1 MAVRG
6 SSVSSGL
13 GGNGQFGNVLKVVVI
28 GDVDVGKTSLI
39 LRYTNDEFRPSLM
52 NTVGELPLR
61 VAFTQW
67 WSARKGCVRVFEYMC
82 VCMYV

>member
-1 MAVRG
+1 MAVRA
-6 SSVSSGL
+6 SSIGSGL

-52 NTVGELPLR
+52 NTVGKSTLR
-61 VAFTQW
+61 LAFTQ
-67 WSARKGCVRVFEYMC
+67 
-82 VCMYV
+82 